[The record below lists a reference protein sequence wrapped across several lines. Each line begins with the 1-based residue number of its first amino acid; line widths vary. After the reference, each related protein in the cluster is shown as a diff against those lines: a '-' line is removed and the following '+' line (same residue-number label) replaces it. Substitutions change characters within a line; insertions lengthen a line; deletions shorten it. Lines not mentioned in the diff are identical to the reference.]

1 MSEASKLKIVELG
14 GKRYL
19 LLKDIRTG
27 AMSVVWKAQLTDES
41 ANVEPGWL
49 YQGRVSESPQEIT
62 LPLVAIKLA
71 KPESVGALKE
81 EARLLN
87 KFKGDFWRERVVQ
100 LQENLTNDPVTPA
113 LILEWVDGRQIDTLN
128 PSDTPNEL
136 EALRAA
142 QHLAKTIELIYK
154 IEFLVVTDTVKAN
167 SLFLTSA
174 STIKLIDW
182 GVLGGA
188 EDFYSKTLPIVGRA
202 LYRLFTGYSLSDQ
215 AESDGRCFG
224 EGEAQ
229 ARWGKLTYGT
239 QTLIR
244 RLVLKELRERMPE
257 KLTGEIGQMLEAQ
270 GKRWSQ
276 LARDLVLEARS
287 SLASPA
293 DKLNLY
299 DIARSDAR
307 PDAVSVDEADW
318 KTFREAL
325 EQVIE
330 GWAQRDVPA
339 HDAALSDLRWAQ
351 ARCSKEAELA
361 ALHPLVRRHW
371 FGHAIARGGGD
382 WQTLRQVLV
391 YCRQGVFDAALQTFK
406 TLTNIASLQQ
416 AQALGLE
423 LFLLAAIERA
433 QETLGE
439 DHKEEIS
446 KAWSDL
452 EAYYQTQLR
461 ASPPADLRAAM
472 DGYFD
477 KRGQFKAAES
487 VLFQTLANLFHPFTA
502 EPPHDKIEPAL
513 AAIEGLVTIAQSYPD
528 LDTLEAILRAWQ
540 RQDNKAM
547 LAALLRLPGA
557 KSLQATNFWR
567 AALELNWGKRKA
579 QLDDW
584 LDARSFDAAEQ
595 SCREMLKLIDG
606 TRSQLRAKKI
616 ETEWLNALEARVNE
630 WLERIK
636 QARLEPRPVPA
647 PIPVPVP
654 TPAPANVDELIVQA
668 RQLWEDAFKQRS
680 NKIKHSNLLDQ
691 AQQKLRQVLNLAPN
705 HVEAMALYGF
715 MQAYR
720 DGYSGWGKG
729 DFTEAASEFARARMQ
744 LVKCA
749 WGQVKNN
756 IEQLQQLFAALSR
769 YQAATGHPEQD
780 LFSQAYALKECVQA
794 YSVVKGIDVNVYP
807 EAAGWTDEIKT
818 RISNLQDS
826 ISNQARKDWLAP
838 TLFVVYAANRHPFQE
853 VDQFLQESMVECEK
867 QGLGSRNGLG
877 LVQYSLRERYYSEL
891 GHLHMVLGNMAY
903 ERNDVGL
910 AKEHYRHAREAA
922 KRVEGATRA
931 RIALGQTSPN
941 IQSSSASPV
950 EEKESS
956 NPTPITPAI
965 LSPWQKIQ
973 AGFKHFFSIGGNDAP
988 AAISSPNLI
997 LPQPITESKDSANPI
1012 PMQAETAPQ
1021 DPWQESIEKWHQLL
1035 QEVVKNAWRLFIMK
1049 EIAGALGS
1057 SKNGLDIANE
1067 IARLTQNNEQNKDWA
1082 DLIYVCDHILPG
1094 ENGIAPDPSIA
1105 FLAWERQRENQEAR
1119 KTFLDSIKANTPTP
1133 VAQRMR
1139 QVNVS
1144 AVSQFKNAV
1153 NQTVG
1158 DAPRWLL
1165 TWRVLTQ
1172 QKYLATLDAQA
1183 NRFARP
1189 AESADLGEAQRK
1201 FQGAKRETTCIA
1213 GLAVPIAVILLV
1225 YGIIGFV
1232 VTPQGLVERAQ
1243 GILVALGPTV
1253 TRTPTPLAITPTT
1266 ENSGG
1271 TDMTPTTETNVSPN
1285 VNPSKEPE
1293 PSKTPTSTPTDT
1305 ATATVTNTLTETPTA
1320 TVTPTNTMTPTA
1332 TQTSM
1337 PKPTA
1342 TRTTTPTAGNS
1353 GQAQQ
1358 PCGINALAK
1367 IGVFSITNTDGVPF
1381 SDRSVPK
1388 DQQFKFKFI
1397 LCNGTSSPVDLSSV
1411 QVRIFFN
1418 EDQAKFKDIAEA
1430 QPPSIKLAAGKNQE
1444 FVTVEKKMG
1453 PHEKYTAYI
1462 YYVESGAEKRIESGI
1477 DFTIQ

>member
-1 MSEASKLKIVELG
+1 MSEASKLKVVELG

-113 LILEWVDGRQIDTLN
+113 LVLEWVDGRQIDTLN

-182 GVLGGA
+182 GVLGGPD
-188 EDFYSKTLPIVGRA
+188 DFYSKTLPILGRA

-229 ARWGKLTYGT
+229 ACWGKLTYGT

-382 WQTLRQVLV
+382 WQTLRLVLAH
-391 YCRQGVFDAALQTFK
+391 CRQGAFDAALQTFK

-452 EAYYQTQLR
+452 EAFYQTQLR

-472 DGYFD
+472 DVYFD

-487 VLFQTLANLFHPFTA
+487 ILFQALANLFQPFTA
-502 EPPHDKIEPAL
+502 EPPRDKIETTL
-513 AAIEGLVTIAQSYPD
+513 AAIEGLVTIAPSYPD

-547 LAALLRLPGA
+547 LAALPQLPGD
-557 KSLQATNFWR
+557 KLLQATNFWR

-579 QLDDW
+579 QLEDW

-668 RQLWEDAFKQRS
+668 RQLWENAFNQRN
-680 NKIKHSNLLDQ
+680 NKDNRTDLLNQ
-691 AQQKLRQVLNLAPN
+691 AQQKLIQVLNLAPN

-720 DGYSGWGKG
+720 DGYQAWLEAS
-729 DFTEAASEFARARMQ
+729 DFAKAENEFVRAQASI
-744 LVKCA
+744 
-749 WGQVKNN
+749 KNSTW
-756 IEQLQQLFAALSR
+756 QQGAQKIDPLHKLFAALSR
-769 YQAATGHPEQD
+769 YQAATGHPGQD

-807 EAAGWTDEIKT
+807 EAAGWADKIKT

-838 TLFVVYAANRHPFQE
+838 TLFVVYAANRYSFQE
-853 VDQFLQESMVECEK
+853 ADQFLQESMDECEK

-877 LVQYSLRERYYSEL
+877 LIQYSLRERYYSEL

-922 KRVEGATRA
+922 KRVEGATRS
-931 RIALGQTSPN
+931 RIALGQTSPD

-973 AGFKHFFSIGGNDAP
+973 AGFKHFFPIGGNDAP
-988 AAISSPNLI
+988 AAINSPDPI

-1021 DPWQESIEKWHQLL
+1021 DPWRESIEKWHQLL
-1035 QEVVKNAWRLFIMK
+1035 QEEVKNAWRLFIMK

-1094 ENGIAPDPSIA
+1094 ENGIVPDPSIA

-1119 KTFLDSIKANTPTP
+1119 KIFLDSIETNTPTQ
-1133 VAQRMR
+1133 VAERML

-1165 TWRVLTQ
+1165 TWRVLTK

-1183 NRFARP
+1183 DRFAQP
-1189 AESADLGEAQRK
+1189 AEPADLEEAQRK
-1201 FQGAKRETTCIA
+1201 FWGAKRETTRIV
-1213 GLAVPIAVILLV
+1213 GLAVPIAVILLAC
-1225 YGIIGFV
+1225 GIIGFV

-1243 GILVALGPTV
+1243 GILVALGPTA
-1253 TRTPTPLAITPTT
+1253 TRTPTSLAITPTT

-1305 ATATVTNTLTETPTA
+1305 ATATVTNTVTETPTA

-1367 IGVFSITNTDGVPF
+1367 TAFLITDVNGNPFRGNSFS
-1381 SDRSVPK
+1381 K
-1388 DQQFKFKFI
+1388 DEQFQFRFT
-1397 LCNGTSSPVDLSSV
+1397 LCNGTPNSIRLENIQVEFIRGDSKDKAMAEPESV
-1411 QVRIFFN
+1411 TLAPGQSQHFTTKS
-1418 EDQAKFKDIAEA
+1418 AKTGRDNYKTLIVYF
-1430 QPPSIKLAAGKNQE
+1430 
-1444 FVTVEKKMG
+1444 
-1453 PHEKYTAYI
+1453 
-1462 YYVESGAEKRIESGI
+1462 ESGSRKEISGEG
-1477 DFTIQ
+1477 FQVN

>member
-1 MSEASKLKIVELG
+1 MSEASKLKVVELG

-49 YQGRVSESPQEIT
+49 YQGRVSEPPQEIT
-62 LPLVAIKLA
+62 SPFLAIKLA

-113 LILEWVDGRQIDTLN
+113 LILEWVDGRQIDTLS
-128 PSDTPNEL
+128 PTDTPNEL

-188 EDFYSKTLPIVGRA
+188 EDFYSKTLPILGRA

-229 ARWGKLTYGT
+229 ARWGELTYGT

-318 KTFREAL
+318 KTLREAL

-351 ARCSKEAELA
+351 ARCNKEAELA
-361 ALHPLVRRHW
+361 TLHPLVRRHW

-382 WQTLRQVLV
+382 WQTLRQVLEH
-391 YCRQGVFDAALQTFK
+391 CRQGAFDSALQTFK
-406 TLTNIASLQQ
+406 TLTKIAALQQ
-416 AQALGLE
+416 AKALGLE
-423 LFLLAAIERA
+423 LVLLAAIERA

-452 EAYYQTQLR
+452 EAFYQTQLNT
-461 ASPPADLRAAM
+461 PVPADLRAAR
-472 DGYFD
+472 DVHFD
-477 KRGQFKAAES
+477 ARRRVKTAES
-487 VLFQTLANLFHPFTA
+487 DLFQALADLFQPVTA
-502 EPPHDKIEPAL
+502 EPPRDKIETAI
-513 AAIEGLVTIAQSYPD
+513 AAIEKLAKIAPRYPD
-528 LDTLEAILRAWQ
+528 LDTLEPILRAWQ
-540 RQDNKAM
+540 RQDNQAM
-547 LAALLRLPGA
+547 LAALPQLPDA
-557 KSLQATNFWR
+557 KPLQATNFWR

-579 QLDDW
+579 QLEDW
-584 LDARSFDAAEQ
+584 LGARSFDAAEQ

-616 ETEWLNALEARVNE
+616 ETEWLGALEARVNE

-636 QARLEPRPVPA
+636 QARLAPRPVPA

-668 RQLWEDAFKQRS
+668 RTLWENAFNQRN
-680 NKIKHSNLLDQ
+680 NKDNHTDLLNQ
-691 AQQKLRQVLNLAPN
+691 AQQKVLNFVTH
-705 HVEAMALYGF
+705 HVEATTLYGF

-720 DGYSGWGKG
+720 DGYSSWGKG
-729 DFTEAASEFARARMQ
+729 DFTQAASEFARAQ
-744 LVKCA
+744 A
-749 WGQVKNN
+749 SIKNSTWQRGAQK
-756 IEQLQQLFAALSR
+756 IDPLYKLFAALSR
-769 YQAATGHPEQD
+769 YQAATVQLEQD
-780 LFSQAYALKECVQA
+780 LFSQVYALKECVQA
-794 YSVVKGIDVNVYP
+794 YSIVKGIDVNVYP
-807 EAAGWTDEIKT
+807 EATGWADEIKT
-818 RISNLQDS
+818 RISNLQNG
-826 ISNQARKDWLAP
+826 ISAQARKDWLAP
-838 TLFVVYAANRHPFQE
+838 SLFVAFAANRHSFRE
-853 VDQFLQESMVECEK
+853 VDQFLQESMEECEK

-877 LVQYSLRERYYSEL
+877 LVQQSLRERYFSEL
-891 GHLHMVLGNMAY
+891 GHLHMVLGNMAHK
-903 ERNDVGL
+903 RNDVGL
-910 AKEHYRHAREAA
+910 AKEHYRYAREAA
-922 KRVEGATRA
+922 KRVESATRSL
-931 RIALGQTSPN
+931 IALGQTSPN

-950 EEKESS
+950 EEKEPS
-956 NPTPITPAI
+956 NPTPITPVV

-988 AAISSPNLI
+988 AAISSPN
-997 LPQPITESKDSANPI
+997 PMTTQPMAESKDSTNPV

-1021 DPWQESIEKWHQLL
+1021 VSWQESIEKWHQLL
-1035 QEVVKNAWRLFIMK
+1035 QEAVKSAWQLFIAK
-1049 EIAGALGS
+1049 ELAGALGS

-1067 IARLTQNNEQNKDWA
+1067 IARLTQNNDQNKDWA

-1094 ENGIAPDPSIA
+1094 KNDIAPDPSIA

-1119 KTFLDSIKANTPTP
+1119 KTFLDSMEANTPTQ
-1133 VAQRMR
+1133 VAERMR

-1144 AVSQFKNAV
+1144 AVSQFENAV
-1153 NQTVG
+1153 NHTV
-1158 DAPRWLL
+1158 DTAPRWLL
-1165 TWRVLTQ
+1165 TWRILTQ
-1172 QKYLATLDAQA
+1172 RKNLAALHKQA
-1183 NRFARP
+1183 NYLVQPEPP
-1189 AESADLGEAQRK
+1189 ALQEATSKFRRAERQSFLLAGIGGVLIAILLACGLFGFVLPTRDWIAHVQGIFVAMGSATPTA
-1201 FQGAKRETTCIA
+1201 TTVV
-1213 GLAVPIAVILLV
+1213 AVPATS
-1225 YGIIGFV
+1225 
-1232 VTPQGLVERAQ
+1232 TPK
-1243 GILVALGPTV
+1243 
-1253 TRTPTPLAITPTT
+1253 TP
-1266 ENSGG
+1266 GQ
-1271 TDMTPTTETNVSPN
+1271 PN
-1285 VNPSKEPE
+1285 VNPTN
-1293 PSKTPTSTPTDT
+1293 TPTPTGTNTATPTDT
-1305 ATATVTNTLTETPTA
+1305 VTPTATNTLTETPTMKA
-1320 TVTPTNTMTPTA
+1320 TPTGTPTPTA
-1332 TQTSM
+1332 TNTPTST
-1337 PKPTA
+1337 PRPAA
-1342 TRTTTPTAGNS
+1342 TRTATPTTGSS
-1353 GQAQQ
+1353 GQTQQ

-1367 IGVFSITNTDGVPF
+1367 IGDFSITNTAGVSF
-1381 SDRSVPK
+1381 SNRSVPK
-1388 DQQFKFKFI
+1388 DQQFKFKFT
-1397 LCNGTSSPVDLSSV
+1397 LCNGTSTPVDLSSV

-1418 EDQAKFKDIAEA
+1418 EDQAKIKDIAEA